1 MNGPHTH
8 GKPTRSRRSTRP
20 GHSSVLGQVSW
31 HRSSDG
37 PGPLDRQELLGR
49 PEPVSRPVSRR
60 HAARSREALLLAS
73 AALTA
78 AGFIGLAVGGGAS
91 AVAGGPPAGMSSG
104 GMWSGGAAGPSGMCP
119 GPSLT
124 LSSTRPDP
132 GAGNIFQQLVLTNTG
147 PAACW
152 LQGFPQVSFVG
163 DDGQQVGAPA
173 AHTGPTGPVV
183 FLKPGESA
191 RAVLHTVQPGLQV
204 GCDQPGETAPVR
216 ALKVNPPGSMH
227 SLSLDPP
234 AVATACTSTAVHQM
248 DITTVI
254 VG

>member
-20 GHSSVLGQVSW
+20 GHSSVPGQVSW

-37 PGPLDRQELLGR
+37 PGALDRQEPLGR
-49 PEPVSRPVSRR
+49 PEPVSRR

-91 AVAGGPPAGMSSG
+91 AIAGGPPAGMSSG

-163 DDGQQVGAPA
+163 DNGQQVGAPA
-173 AHTGPTGPVV
+173 AHIGPTGPVV

-204 GCDQPGETAPVR
+204 GCDQQGETAPVR
-216 ALKVNPPGSMH
+216 ALKVHPPGSMH
-227 SLSLDPP
+227 SLSLGPP
-234 AVATACTSTAVHQM
+234 AVATACTSTAIHQM
-248 DITTVI
+248 DVTTVI
-254 VG
+254 IG